1 MLFELVWIIVNF
13 FFFLFSSS
21 ASVLF
26 FLFVAFL
33 RNFILLCSGN
43 CAVWASSGLFF
54 AGLHKRARM
63 FPKGSFFE
71 LFEYEYSKDPNN
83 VNVVEYKLIDHANKA
98 YAGRGDGFSIGSPL
112 DIVRNVL
119 YFNLHRFANCV
130 VHVPNG
136 EATAVVT
143 R

>member
-1 MLFELVWIIVNF
+1 MLIF

-21 ASVLF
+21 VLF
-26 FLFVAFL
+26 YIFYCFFTKFLYYY
-33 RNFILLCSGN
+33 IPSGN

-71 LFEYEYSKDPNN
+71 LFEYEFSKDPNN

>member
-1 MLFELVWIIVNF
+1 MVILLLGERMYLCYLNDGFGLLLIF
-13 FFFLFSSS
+13 FFSFS
-21 ASVLF
+21 
-26 FLFVAFL
+26 FL
-33 RNFILLCSGN
+33 RNFILLYSGN